1 MVFYLH
7 PDALGAAE
15 RPQHEDAVFA
25 DVVHGV
31 AQKVMQSALHHVGS
45 AQTGSSSSGISS
57 LSCQPFWAQTAS

>member
-1 MVFYLH
+1 MVFHLH

-31 AQKVMQSALHHVGS
+31 AQKVMQSALHHVGVGTDGKLFVRDLQLELP
-45 AQTGSSSSGISS
+45 AV
-57 LSCQPFWAQTAS
+57 LAQTAS